1 MKTVKVYGALKK
13 YLGQGTFSFDVTTPA
28 EAIQAL
34 CVNFK
39 GLDQYLVDSEKDG
52 VAYKVK
58 VGKEK
63 IEKSNIKD
71 LGLPWSYRDVFSIR
85 PVIQGAG
92 RGLGR
97 FLTGALLLGAGF
109 LIPASWSIGTL
120 GLTKT
125 AIGVGAT
132 LKKFGVL
139 MMLSGAAEM
148 LSPQPELPD
157 MQQANLL
164 ESFSISGL
172 RNVDQV
178 GTPIPIT
185 YGRVFVGSTVISTG
199 LDTDEVTI

>member
-1 MKTVKVYGALKK
+1 M
-13 YLGQGTFSFDVTTPA
+13 
-28 EAIQAL
+28 
-34 CVNFK
+34 NFQ

-178 GTPIPIT
+178 GTPIPIA
-185 YGRVFVGSTVISTG
+185 YGRVFVGSTVISSG

>member
-13 YLGQGTFSFDVTTPA
+13 YLGQGTFNFDVATPA

-39 GLDQYLVDSEKDG
+39 GLDKYLLDSEKDG

-63 IEKSNIKD
+63 IEKDNIKD
-71 LGLPWSYRDVFSIR
+71 LGMPWSYRDVFSIR

-92 RGLGR
+92 RGFGR
-97 FLTGALLLGAGF
+97 FITGALLVGAGF
-109 LIPASWSIGTL
+109 LVPATWSVGTF
-120 GLTKT
+120 GITG
-125 AIGVGAT
+125 AIGVGST

-139 MMLSGAAEM
+139 MMISGAAEM
-148 LSPQPELPD
+148 LSPQPKLPTE
-157 MQQANLL
+157 ANRL
-164 ESFSISGL
+164 ESFALTGL
-172 RNVDQV
+172 NNLNTI
-178 GTPIPIT
+178 GSAIPIA

-199 LDTDEVTI
+199 LDTDEVSI